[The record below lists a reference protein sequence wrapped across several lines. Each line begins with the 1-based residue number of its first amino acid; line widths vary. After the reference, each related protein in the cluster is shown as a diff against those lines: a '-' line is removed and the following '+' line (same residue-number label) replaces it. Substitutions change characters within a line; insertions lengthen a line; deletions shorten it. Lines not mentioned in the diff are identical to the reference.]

1 MNREIKFIDLGQMDY
16 KDAWDYQQNLFDE
29 IIEIKKKNRQNNT
42 NNATPNYFIFVEH
55 AHVYTLGK
63 SGNISNLL
71 IDENQL
77 KNKNASFYKINRGGD
92 ITYHGPG
99 QIVCYPILNL
109 KNFKQSVTWYMR
121 ALEEVIIETLKLFN
135 IKASRKN
142 GLTGVWVKDE
152 KIGAQGV
159 RMTKWVTMHGFALN
173 VNTDLRFF
181 NDIIPCG
188 IKDFGVT
195 SIEKI
200 IGKEQDL
207 SLVKEHILISFA
219 KVFKIKGYI

>member
-1 MNREIKFIDLGQMDY
+1 MNRIKIIDLGFLDY
-16 KDAWDYQQNLFDE
+16 KNSWNYQKELQ
-29 IIEIKKKNRQNNT
+29 KKVLIGDCSDSI
-42 NNATPNYFIFVEH
+42 IFVEH
-55 AHVYTLGK
+55 DSVYTFGK
-63 SGNISNLL
+63 NSDKSNLL
-71 IDENQL
+71 ISKD
-77 KNKNASFYKINRGGD
+77 SKIKIYETERGGE

-121 ALEEVIIETLKLFN
+121 ALEEVIIETLKLFK
-135 IKASRKN
+135 IKATRKD
-142 GLTGVWVKDE
+142 GLTGVWVKDK

-219 KVFKIKGYI
+219 KVFNIKGYI

>member
-1 MNREIKFIDLGQMDY
+1 MNQIKIIDLGFLDY
-16 KDAWDYQQNLFDE
+16 KNSWNYQKELQ
-29 IIEIKKKNRQNNT
+29 KKVLIGDCSDSI
-42 NNATPNYFIFVEH
+42 IFVEH
-55 AHVYTLGK
+55 DSVYTFGK
-63 SGNISNLL
+63 NSDKSNLL
-71 IDENQL
+71 VSKD
-77 KNKNASFYKINRGGD
+77 SKIKIYETERGGE

-135 IKASRKN
+135 IKASRKD

-219 KVFKIKGYI
+219 KVFNIKGYI

>member
-1 MNREIKFIDLGQMDY
+1 MNRIKIIDLGFLDY
-16 KDAWDYQQNLFDE
+16 KNSWNYQKELQ
-29 IIEIKKKNRQNNT
+29 KKVLIGDCSDSI
-42 NNATPNYFIFVEH
+42 IFVEH
-55 AHVYTLGK
+55 DSVYTFGK
-63 SGNISNLL
+63 NSDKSNLL
-71 IDENQL
+71 VSND
-77 KNKNASFYKINRGGD
+77 SKIKIYETERGGE

-135 IKASRKN
+135 IKASRKD
-142 GLTGVWVKDE
+142 GLTGVWVKDK

-181 NDIIPCG
+181 SDIIPCG

-219 KVFKIKGYI
+219 KVFNIKGYI

>member
-1 MNREIKFIDLGQMDY
+1 VNRIKIIDLGFLDY
-16 KDAWDYQQNLFDE
+16 KNSWNYQKELQ
-29 IIEIKKKNRQNNT
+29 KKVLIGDCSDSI
-42 NNATPNYFIFVEH
+42 IFVEH
-55 AHVYTLGK
+55 DSVYTFGK
-63 SGNISNLL
+63 NSDKSNLM
-71 IDENQL
+71 ISKD
-77 KNKNASFYKINRGGD
+77 SKIKIYETERGGE

-121 ALEEVIIETLKLFN
+121 ALEEVIIETLKLLN
-135 IKASRKN
+135 IKATRKD

-219 KVFKIKGYI
+219 KVFNIKGYI

>member
-1 MNREIKFIDLGQMDY
+1 MNRIKIIDLGFLDY
-16 KDAWDYQQNLFDE
+16 KNSWNYQKELQ
-29 IIEIKKKNRQNNT
+29 KKVLIGDCSDSI
-42 NNATPNYFIFVEH
+42 IFVEH
-55 AHVYTLGK
+55 DSVYTFGK
-63 SGNISNLL
+63 NSDKSNLL
-71 IDENQL
+71 VSKD
-77 KNKNASFYKINRGGD
+77 SKIKIYETERGGE

-121 ALEEVIIETLKLFN
+121 ALEQVIIETLKLFN
-135 IKASRKN
+135 IKATRKD

-219 KVFKIKGYI
+219 KVFNIKGYI

>member
-1 MNREIKFIDLGQMDY
+1 VSRIKIIDLGFL
-16 KDAWDYQQNLFDE
+16 DYQNSWNYQKELQ
-29 IIEIKKKNRQNNT
+29 KKVLNGVCSDSI
-42 NNATPNYFIFVEH
+42 IFVEH
-55 AHVYTLGK
+55 DSVYTFGK
-63 SGNISNLL
+63 NSDKSNLL
-71 IDENQL
+71 ISQD
-77 KNKNASFYKINRGGD
+77 SKIKIYETERGGE

-109 KNFKQSVTWYMR
+109 KNFKQSVSWYMR

-135 IKASRKN
+135 INASRKD

-159 RMTKWVTMHGFALN
+159 RMTRWVTMHGFALN
-173 VNTDLRFF
+173 VNTDLRHF

-219 KVFKIKGYI
+219 KVFNLKGYI

>member
-1 MNREIKFIDLGQMDY
+1 MNRIKIIDLGFLDY
-16 KDAWDYQQNLFDE
+16 KNSWNYQKELQ
-29 IIEIKKKNRQNNT
+29 KKVLVGHCSDSI
-42 NNATPNYFIFVEH
+42 IFVEH
-55 AHVYTLGK
+55 DSVYTFGK
-63 SGNISNLL
+63 NSDKSNLL
-71 IDENQL
+71 VSKD
-77 KNKNASFYKINRGGD
+77 SKIKIYETERGGE

-121 ALEEVIIETLKLFN
+121 ALEEVIIETLKLLN
-135 IKASRKN
+135 IKATRKD

-219 KVFKIKGYI
+219 KVFNIKGYF

>member
-1 MNREIKFIDLGQMDY
+1 MNRIKIIDLGFLDY
-16 KDAWDYQQNLFDE
+16 KNSWNYQKELQ
-29 IIEIKKKNRQNNT
+29 KKVLIGDCSDSI
-42 NNATPNYFIFVEH
+42 IFVEH
-55 AHVYTLGK
+55 DSVYTFGK
-63 SGNISNLL
+63 NSDKSNLL
-71 IDENQL
+71 VSKD
-77 KNKNASFYKINRGGD
+77 SKIKIYETERGGE

-121 ALEEVIIETLKLFN
+121 ALEEVIIETLKLFD
-135 IKASRKN
+135 IKATRKD

-159 RMTKWVTMHGFALN
+159 RMSKWVTMHGFALN

-219 KVFKIKGYI
+219 KVFNIKGYI

>member
-1 MNREIKFIDLGQMDY
+1 MNRIKIIDLGFLDY
-16 KDAWDYQQNLFDE
+16 KNSWNYQKELQ
-29 IIEIKKKNRQNNT
+29 KKVLIGDCSDSI
-42 NNATPNYFIFVEH
+42 IFVEH
-55 AHVYTLGK
+55 DSVYTFGK
-63 SGNISNLL
+63 NSDKSNLL
-71 IDENQL
+71 ISKD
-77 KNKNASFYKINRGGD
+77 SKIKIYETERGGE

-121 ALEEVIIETLKLFN
+121 ALEEVIIETLKLFK
-135 IKASRKN
+135 IKSTRKD
-142 GLTGVWVKDE
+142 GLTGVWVEDE

-219 KVFKIKGYI
+219 KVFNIKGYI